1 MARMTEKDYVLGTHD
16 EEIARLGLQHRVW
29 RPTVLECWQK
39 AGLSRGH
46 KVIDVGAGPG
56 FATLDL
62 AEIVGPKGEVLA
74 AERSSRFLEIAT
86 KACADR
92 GFSNVRFRNM
102 DLMNE
107 SLGVTGFD
115 AAWCRWVACFVSSPA
130 TLVRKIADALRPG
143 GVAMFH
149 EYSNY
154 GTFQFA
160 PRRPAMESFAQ
171 EVMASWRAAGG
182 EPNIGLDLPV
192 LLPAAGLRV
201 RHLRHHVFAITP
213 QDAMWQ
219 WPASFVG
226 INLNRLREL
235 GCVSAEWVEQVRQE
249 FQDAEA
255 DERTLMTTPLVL
267 EVIAERQ

>member
-1 MARMTEKDYVLGTHD
+1 MTEKDYVLGTHD

-39 AGLSRGH
+39 AGIGPGTR
-46 KVIDVGAGPG
+46 VIDVGAGPG

-62 AEIVGPKGEVLA
+62 AEIVGPTGEILA

-107 SLGVTGFD
+107 SLGVKDFD

-130 TLVRKIADALRPG
+130 TLVQRIADALRKG
-143 GVAMFH
+143 GVAVFH

-160 PRRPAMESFAQ
+160 PRRPPMESFAR
-171 EVMASWRAAGG
+171 EVEASWRAAGG
-182 EPNIGLDLPV
+182 EPNIGLELPV

-201 RHLRHHVFAITP
+201 RHVRHHVFAITP
-213 QDAMWQ
+213 RDAMWQ
-219 WPASFVG
+219 WPASFVD
-226 INLNRLREL
+226 INLNRMLEL
-235 GCVSAEWVEQVRQE
+235 GRVSAEWVGQVRKD
-249 FQDAEA
+249 FRDAEA
-255 DERTLMTTPLVL
+255 DERTLMTTPLVI
-267 EVIAERQ
+267 EVIAERP

>member
-1 MARMTEKDYVLGTHD
+1 VTEKDYVLGTHD

-29 RPTVLECWQK
+29 RPTVLECWQI
-39 AGLSRGH
+39 AGLGRGQ

-62 AEIVGPKGEVLA
+62 AEIVGPTGEILA
-74 AERSSRFLEIAT
+74 AERSSRFLAIAT
-86 KACADR
+86 KTCADR
-92 GFSNVRFRNM
+92 GFQNVRFRNM
-102 DLMNE
+102 DLMND
-107 SLGVTGFD
+107 SLDVTGFD

-130 TLVRKIADALRPG
+130 ALVRKIADALRKG
-143 GVAMFH
+143 GVAIFH

-154 GTFQFA
+154 GTFQFT
-160 PRRPAMESFAQ
+160 PRRPALESFAQ

-201 RHLRHHVFAITP
+201 RHVRHHVFAVTRR
-213 QDAMWQ
+213 DAFWE
-219 WPASFVG
+219 WPSSFIG
-226 INLNRLREL
+226 INVDRLREL
-235 GCVSAEWVEQVRQE
+235 GRVSADWAAQVRRE

-255 DERTLMTTPLVL
+255 DERTVFTTPLVL

>member
-1 MARMTEKDYVLGTHD
+1 MNDKDYVLGTHD

-29 RPTVLECWQK
+29 RLTVLECWRM
-39 AGLSRGH
+39 AGLGRGH
-46 KVIDVGAGPG
+46 RVVDVGAGPG

-62 AEIVGPKGEVLA
+62 AEIVGSTGEVLA

-86 KACADR
+86 QACAAR

-130 TLVRKIADALRPG
+130 TLLDRIAHALRPG
-143 GVAMFH
+143 GVAIFH

-154 GTFQFA
+154 ATFQCA
-160 PRRPAMESFAQ
+160 PRRPALESFAQ

-182 EPNIGLDLPV
+182 EPNIALDLPA
-192 LLPAAGLRV
+192 LLPAAGFCV
-201 RHLRHHVFAITP
+201 RHVRPHVFTITP
-213 QDAMWQ
+213 RDSMWQ
-219 WPASFVG
+219 WPASFIEV
-226 INLNRLREL
+226 NLVRLREL
-235 GCVSAEWVEQVRQE
+235 GRVSAEWVEQVRQE
-249 FQDAEA
+249 FHNAQA
-255 DERTLMTTPLVL
+255 DETTLMTTPLVL
-267 EVIAERQ
+267 EIVAEHQ

>member
-1 MARMTEKDYVLGTHD
+1 MSATANKDYVLGTHD

-29 RPTVLECWQK
+29 RSTVLECWRL
-39 AGLSRGH
+39 AGLGPGQR
-46 KVIDVGAGPG
+46 VIDVGAGPG

-62 AEIVGPKGEVLA
+62 AEIIGPKGEVLA

-92 GFSNVRFRNM
+92 GLSNVRFRNM
-102 DLMNE
+102 DLMND
-107 SLGVTGFD
+107 SLGVTDFD
-115 AAWCRWVACFVSSPA
+115 AAWCHWVACFISSPA
-130 TLVRKIADALRPG
+130 TLVQRIAEALRPG

-154 GTFQFA
+154 GTFQFV
-160 PRRPAMESFAQ
+160 PRRPAMESFVQ

-192 LLPAAGLRV
+192 LLPAAALRV
-201 RHLRHHVFAITP
+201 RHVRHHVFAITP

-219 WPASFVG
+219 
-226 INLNRLREL
+226 
-235 GCVSAEWVEQVRQE
+235 
-249 FQDAEA
+249 
-255 DERTLMTTPLVL
+255 
-267 EVIAERQ
+267 